1 MNIKGK
7 LKPILD
13 GRRDDSQM
21 TLRRTRTAT
30 RRSGD
35 DYQDLVAAKAMLTFL
50 RNPSLFRWIKLEARE
65 AGKLDDVVV
74 LRVDGTVE
82 ATQVK
87 FSSDILRTG
96 DPLTWKD
103 LLRRGNQGKSLPLI
117 KQWWDSVTGL
127 DKEYGRTEPILFSNR
142 RAGDD
147 LFLTATGRIDV
158 DKTRSDV
165 LEQIKALL
173 GDNADNFMDRFRFE
187 VNEQGLTDLEE
198 RLQREFRSLGLP
210 ETNWLGFMNAI
221 RSWIRCENLPPNGE
235 LRISD
240 LRLAC
245 GWTQLSPLNQDLKVP
260 ADYVLSDK
268 DCHQNF
274 LQQLIDG
281 NEPVI
286 VLTAGPGIGKSTYLS
301 YLVDQLQ
308 ESDCPVV
315 RHHYSLGPGR
325 DSLERVES
333 HRIAESLMADLQ
345 IELRPY
351 LAALDTQNPNSS
363 KDLPIWLKEVGE
375 RLSAEGKHLIVVID
389 GLDHVWR
396 ARDSRDELTKL
407 FEQLLPA
414 PPGVVLVVGT
424 QPVQD
429 TQLPASLLS
438 YAPRNSWH
446 QLPPLDKPAVREW
459 LDHHHNLM
467 PSQWSE
473 GNPKWHLVRLAESLH
488 RRTGGHP
495 LLVRYTVERIAGAGK
510 YLSWDEV
517 ESIPEPPASSVEEYY
532 RSFWTNL
539 PLHARDVMFLFAVA
553 RFRWPLTGLHETLR
567 LAGYDQANGAAGVDA
582 VRHLL
587 WNNRIG
593 LQPFHNSVLL
603 FALEQPEFESRR
615 DELRQAA
622 ITWLTYKAPAYLRR
636 SNLWLLQREAGDPKP
651 LMEGTD
657 RQWVVEAITASDS
670 LADIEHLLQEAAY
683 ESIKA
688 LDFPKFVD
696 RGILADVVEHTVPIQ
711 YDALRWVFE
720 AQLAMEGGEELAA
733 RQVARLSELND
744 AAVASLGSY
753 SKGMGNSF
761 DAQECFDL
769 IRRRLNWERN
779 DFQISEE
786 NKHRPEI
793 LSELAGLIAY
803 DSRSIV
809 RFINQF
815 SSETAQ
821 ASLVDSWIVGLR
833 NSGGRRSAIEALRES
848 TGSLSKR
855 CLSRYVAVDS
865 ISEGIRLSEAETE
878 SLVSPYPS
886 VYQILR
892 DPNASVPVPVDPAP
906 PVDEWRLAIDEYA
919 QDVGHYVH
927 DLFFCWLVQELQ
939 SPGQAKHWTPPADVQ
954 PWLKSSLRALALG
967 AEEIAAQWHL
977 NGTVAVTSG
986 YNATQC
992 LDYPPFQVPFANRQC
1007 ADGLKR
1013 ALCTIAEDLLVFR
1026 RATGGSSTLS
1036 WEEVQSLV
1044 SHQFAG
1050 SRSIIEWIAEGTL
1063 PVDDKVAISLCNL
1076 VDNECATTTEPFGDR
1091 AAALAMLATICA
1103 RHQQPTR
1110 AHDYLR
1116 QASENLVAYGYHKD
1130 ILLDTALNVIE
1141 VVGEH
1146 LDSRLKVWARLA
1158 PAIGAVRQFT
1168 DGDETN
1174 HLISKLGRLLLD
1186 LDPDLAVAYLTFL
1199 MDNEQ
1204 YSDVQQ
1210 VLKELVSTGDLNAP
1224 DVRAIVKT
1232 CIDPDSIELLER
1244 RAGQAYEPAAQALP
1258 LMPRYSS
1265 RFSRE
1270 NVERLMSSSS
1280 EEDTHGWT
1288 PKNDSSPEK
1297 CLEYPPED
1305 LDGFIQREGSDGPYW
1320 LSQSLC
1326 TWLCCW
1332 AKTDRARDAVE
1343 AVRPYLLDDDR
1354 FRVSNEAVNAAKQIV
1369 GRTQSFGWLVKA
1381 NRSNHGW
1388 YEHWTKIGEAR
1399 ERWCWLKH
1407 DFPDRWH
1414 EFLIASITPDSGYS
1428 WHFGMTVARLA
1439 EYLRYFDHSE
1449 DSYAVARQLVDTVVD
1464 LTSGQLLPK
1473 PSWIAPDSED
1483 Q

>member
-1 MNIKGK
+1 MA
-7 LKPILD
+7 
-13 GRRDDSQM
+13 
-21 TLRRTRTAT
+21 LRRTRTAT

-35 DYQDLVAAKAMLTFL
+35 DYQDLVAAKTMLNFL
-50 RNPSLFRWIKLEARE
+50 KNPSLYRWIKLEARE

-87 FSSDILRTG
+87 FSSDILRAG
-96 DPLTWKD
+96 DPLTWSN
-103 LLRRGNQGKSLPLI
+103 LLHRGNRGKSPPLI
-117 KQWWDSVTGL
+117 QQWWDSVADL
-127 DKEYGRTEPILFSNR
+127 DQEYGRTEPRLFSNR
-142 RAGDD
+142 KAGDD
-147 LFLTATGRIDV
+147 LFLTVTGRIDV
-158 DKTRSDV
+158 DKTSSEV

-173 GDNADNFMDRFRFE
+173 GDDADNFIDRFRFE

-198 RLQREFRSLGLP
+198 RLQREFQSLGLP
-210 ETNWLGFMNAI
+210 ETNWLGFMDAI
-221 RSWIRCENLPPNGE
+221 RSWIRCESLPPNGE

-245 GWTQLSPLNQDLKVP
+245 GWTQLSRLNQDLKVP
-260 ADYVLSDK
+260 ADFVLADK
-268 DCHQNF
+268 DSHQDF
-274 LQQLIDG
+274 FQRVIDG

-301 YLVDQLQ
+301 YIVDQLQ

-315 RHHYSLGPGR
+315 RHHYSLGMGR
-325 DSLERVES
+325 DRLERAES

-345 IELRPY
+345 IGLRPY

-363 KDLPIWLKEVGE
+363 KDLRKWLVEIGV
-375 RLSAEGKHLIVVID
+375 RLSAEGKHLVVVID
-389 GLDHVWR
+389 GLDHVWQ
-396 ARDSRDELTKL
+396 AKDSRDELTKL
-407 FEQLLPA
+407 FDQLLPA

-429 TQLPASLLS
+429 TQLPASLIS

-446 QLPPLDKPAVREW
+446 QLPPLDKSAVREW

-467 PSQWSE
+467 PSVLSE
-473 GNPKWHLVRLAESLH
+473 GNQEWHFVRLAESLH
-488 RRTGGHP
+488 QRTAGHP
-495 LLVRYTVERIAGAGK
+495 LLIRYIVERIKGANK
-510 YLSWDEV
+510 HLTWYEV
-517 ESIPEPPASSVEEYY
+517 EAIPEPPASSVEEYY
-532 RSFWTNL
+532 RSLWTNL
-539 PLHARDVMFLFAVA
+539 PLHAKDVMFLFAVA
-553 RFRWPLTGLHETLR
+553 RFRWPLAGLHETLR
-567 LAGYDQANGAAGVDA
+567 LAGYDQANGAAGVEA

-587 WNNRIG
+587 QSDRIG
-593 LQPFHNSVLL
+593 WQPFHNSVLL
-603 FALEQPEFESRR
+603 FTLEQPEFESRGHA
-615 DELRQAA
+615 LRQAA
-622 ITWLTYKAPAYLRR
+622 IMWLEEKAPAYLRR
-636 SNLWLLQREAGDPKP
+636 SNLWLLQREAGTPKP

-657 RQWVVEAITASDS
+657 RQWVVDAITAGDS
-670 LADIEHLLQEAAY
+670 LTEIGNLLQEAAY

-688 LDFPKFVD
+688 QDFPKYVD
-696 RGILADVVEHTVPIQ
+696 RGILADVVEHTVPFQ

-720 AQLAMEGGEELAA
+720 AQLSMEGGEELAA
-733 RQVARLSELND
+733 REVARLSELND

-753 SKGMGNSF
+753 SKGIGNSL
-761 DAQECFDL
+761 DAEECFDL

-786 NKHRPEI
+786 NKDRPGL
-793 LSELAGLIAY
+793 LSELAGLIEY

-809 RFINQF
+809 RFFNQF

-821 ASLVDSWIVGLR
+821 ASLVESWIEGLC
-833 NSGGRRSAIEALRES
+833 NSGGRPLAIEALRGS
-848 TGSLSKR
+848 TGSFSKR
-855 CLSRYVAVDS
+855 CLSRYVAFDS
-865 ISEGIRLSEAETE
+865 IYEGIRLSEAETE

-892 DPNASVPVPVDPAP
+892 DPNASVPVPADPAP

-927 DLFFCWLVQELQ
+927 DLFFCWLVRELQ
-939 SPGQAKHWTPPADVQ
+939 SPGQAKQWTAPADMQ

-967 AEEIAAQWHL
+967 ADEIAARWRL
-977 NGTVAVTSG
+977 NGTVAVTAG

-1044 SHQFAG
+1044 SHQFGG
-1050 SRSIIEWIAEGTL
+1050 SRSMIEWIAEGTL
-1063 PVDDKVAISLCNL
+1063 AVDDEVATNLCDL
-1076 VDNECATTTEPFGDR
+1076 VDDECATTTEPFGGR
-1091 AAALAMLATICA
+1091 AAALAMLATICV
-1103 RHQQPTR
+1103 RHQQPAR
-1110 AHDYLR
+1110 ARDYLR

-1186 LDPDLAVAYLTFL
+1186 SDPDLAVAYLTFL

-1210 VLKELVSTGDLNAP
+1210 VLKELVSTGGLNDP
-1224 DVRAIVKT
+1224 NVRALVNT

-1244 RAGQAYEPAAQALP
+1244 RAGQAYEPAAQALA

-1270 NVERLMSSSS
+1270 NLERSMPGSS

-1288 PKNDSSPEK
+1288 PKNGISPEK
-1297 CLEYPPED
+1297 CLEYPPEN
-1305 LDGFIQREGSDGPYW
+1305 LDDFIQREGSDGPYW

-1343 AVRPYLLDDDR
+1343 AIRPYLLDDDQ
-1354 FRVSNEAVNAAKQIV
+1354 FRVSNEAVNAAKHII

-1381 NRSNHGW
+1381 NRSNRGW
-1388 YEHWTKIGEAR
+1388 YEHWTDIREAR

-1414 EFLIASITPDSGYS
+1414 KFLIASIPPDSGYS
-1428 WHFGMTVARLA
+1428 WHFGLTVARLA
-1439 EYLRYFDHSE
+1439 EYLGYFDHSE
-1449 DSYAVARQLVDTVVD
+1449 DSYAIARQLVDTVVD
-1464 LTSGQLLPK
+1464 LTSGQLLPM
-1473 PSWIAPDSED
+1473 PSWITPDSED